1 MIRISIVRV
10 HDSKERMTNMQLEKI
25 VNYHKALADPTRLRI
40 LLLLSE
46 GEMNGQALA
55 EKLNISQPTVTHH
68 AAKLREAALITER
81 REKNT
86 VYFAQNR
93 YFIQQHAQASLE
105 LILREGGKEMT
116 TTANEQMK
124 SAVIRNFFAKDGRLR
139 SIPAQYKKK
148 LIALEHVVE
157 RLEPGR
163 KYTEKEINE
172 FIKQFHEDYAT
183 IRREFIMHQFMY
195 REDGIYELN
204 PRELW
209 TRWEDVK

>member
-1 MIRISIVRV
+1 
-10 HDSKERMTNMQLEKI
+10 MQLEKI

-81 REKNT
+81 RDKNT

-93 YFIQQHAQASLE
+93 YFIQQHAEASLQF
-105 LILREGGKEMT
+105 IFKEGGKDMT

-124 SAVIRNFFAKDGRLR
+124 EAVIRNFFAKDGRLR

-148 LIALEHVVE
+148 LIALEHLVE

-163 KYTEKEINE
+163 KYAEKEINE

-195 REDGIYELN
+195 REDGVYELN

-209 TRWEDVK
+209 TRWENVK